1 MNMRPHLARI
11 LATCLAF
18 AATAALAEPTKDQPQ
33 APAKPAAK
41 AEAAKKAPIL
51 ERLELYAGEVRVLPI
66 RPVSKVAMGNAK
78 LLSSTILPNDQLLL
92 MAESAG
98 DTTLHIWLKDGREMQ
113 LAVHV
118 SENDS
123 ARVLADIRALIQ
135 PIGGITAREVGGQVF
150 IEGAVDPKVKPQ
162 LATISKAFPRVVD
175 LTLESDMTMKKM
187 VHLNVRIMEFKKTA
201 LERIG
206 VDWVTPQTN
215 TAIAGPNFGLRIGR
229 FQSTLPGLTGPR
241 QFLNWG
247 TNISSI
253 LNLMETNGD
262 AVELASPR
270 LSTRSGGQAEFLAG
284 GQIPIPTTNTTGQ
297 SNVTFKDY
305 GIKLNFKPVTDADNN
320 VLIKVDTEVST
331 VDNSVTVQGIP
342 GFLTRRTSAEVN
354 LKDGEPIALSGLIDA
369 SISNNINKLPL
380 LGDIPVLGALF
391 SSSEFRNN
399 RTELVVFVE
408 PRIVEAGNVADPQ
421 ADARAA
427 LVEKKRDALLKDN
440 LAE

>member
-1 MNMRPHLARI
+1 LRQVLVA
-11 LATCLAF
+11 LCLAL
-18 AATAALAEPTKDQPQ
+18 AAFSAPAEPPK
-33 APAKPAAK
+33 APPKP
-41 AEAAKKAPIL
+41 EAARKAPLL
-51 ERLELYAGEVRVLPI
+51 ERIDLYAGEVRVLPI
-66 RPVSKVAMGNAK
+66 RPVSKVALGNAR

-92 MAESAG
+92 MADAAG
-98 DTTLHIWLKDGREMQ
+98 DTTVHIWLKDGREMQ

-118 SENDS
+118 AENDA
-123 ARVLADIRALIQ
+123 ARVLGDVRALLK
-135 PIGGITAREVGGQVF
+135 PLGGVTAREVGGQVF

-162 LATISKAFPRVVD
+162 LASIAKSFPKVVD

-187 VHLNVRIMEFKKTA
+187 VHLDVRIMEFKKTA

-215 TAIAGPNFGLRIGR
+215 TAIVGPNIGLRIGR
-229 FQSTLPGLTGPR
+229 FQSTLPGLAGPR
-241 QFLNWG
+241 QFMNLG

-253 LNLMETNGD
+253 INLMVTNGD
-262 AVELASPR
+262 AVELAAPR

-305 GIKLNFKPVTDADNN
+305 GIKLNFKPVTDGDNN
-320 VLIKVDTEVST
+320 ILIKVETEVST

-342 GFLTRRTSAEVN
+342 GFLTRRTSAEINV
-354 LKDGEPIALSGLIDA
+354 KDGEPMALSGLIDT
-369 SISNNINKLPL
+369 SISNNVNKFPL
-380 LGDIPVLGALF
+380 LGDVPILGYLF
-391 SSSEFRNN
+391 RSDEFRNN

-408 PRIVEAGNVADPQ
+408 PRVVEAGKAG
-421 ADARAA
+421 DAKSDELAA
-427 LVEKKRDALLKDN
+427 KVEKKRDQLLKDN